1 MTLQRELSP
10 NARNKAWHTISV
22 RAEYKAKLVDLATAN
37 DISVNAMLQR
47 LLDDAFDQYFRKEGD
62 APNPN
67 ATST

>member
-10 NARNKAWHTISV
+10 NARNKSWHTISV
-22 RAEYKAKLVDLATAN
+22 RAEYKAKLVDLAAAN

-62 APNPN
+62 ASPTHPDN
-67 ATST
+67 T